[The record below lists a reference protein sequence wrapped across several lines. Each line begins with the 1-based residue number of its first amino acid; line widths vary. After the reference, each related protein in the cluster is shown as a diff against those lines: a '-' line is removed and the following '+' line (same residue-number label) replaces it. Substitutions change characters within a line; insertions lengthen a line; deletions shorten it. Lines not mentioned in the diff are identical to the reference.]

1 MGSIPTYKF
10 DANTPNTLKKV
21 PYGYNW
27 PVVYIIHN
35 DTEAY
40 VGQTDNA
47 AYRAGQHWANKDR
60 QRLTQFSIISDD
72 TYNKSVILDLE
83 AYLIE
88 RMSADG
94 KFKMQNASPGE
105 RSHGYFN
112 SRIYQKRFP
121 QIWESLRQVGLASK
135 TLSDIENSD
144 LFKYSPYH
152 SLSTDQY
159 STILNIIVDLAASY
173 KTGESMTSIIK
184 GGPGTGKTILA
195 VYLMKML
202 KDRKIDIAMDDQDV
216 EIDMTKVHQALYN
229 LPDMRIGFVVPQQSL
244 RDTLKKVFDT
254 IPGMSSKDVISPK
267 DVPNCI
273 YFDLLVVDEA
283 HRLKQR
289 KNLSQY
295 KYFDNNNIKLG
306 LDKNTGTELDWILK
320 CSKNQILFYDGL
332 QSVRLSDVPPSKFD
346 HLFTDPSVKQYK
358 LETQFRCKAGEEYI
372 KYIREVLSPAP
383 PSIFQSFSDYDL
395 LLFENFSEMVS
406 KIKEK
411 EAEYSLSRLVAGFA
425 WEWKS
430 KKDPSKMDIEIDG
443 LSFQWNSTDKNWVN
457 SPNAANEI
465 GCIHTVQGYDLNYCG
480 IIFGPEID
488 YDFDNHKFIINK
500 KQYKDSLGRQGIL
513 DKDDLL
519 RDFILNIYST
529 LMTRGIIG
537 TYVYA
542 CNKGMRDYLKK
553 YLPFH

>member
-10 DANTPNTLKKV
+10 DANTPNILKKV

-60 QRLTQFSIISDD
+60 QRLTQISIISDD

-112 SRIYQKRFP
+112 ARIYQKRFP
-121 QIWESLRQVGLASK
+121 QIWESLRENHLASK
-135 TLSDIENSD
+135 TLADIENSD

-159 STILNIIVDLAASY
+159 NTILHIIVDLAEAY
-173 KTGESMTSIIK
+173 KTGKPMTSIIK

-202 KDRKIDIAMDDQDV
+202 VDRKIDISTDDQDV
-216 EIDMTKVHQALYN
+216 DMDLTKVHQALDC
-229 LPDMRIGFVVPQQSL
+229 LPDMKIGFVVPQQSL

-254 IPGMSSKDVISPK
+254 IPGMSSNNVFSPMEI
-267 DVPNCI
+267 PTHE

-283 HRLKQR
+283 HRLRRR
-289 KNLSQY
+289 KSLSQY
-295 KYFDNNNIKLG
+295 PPFDRNNRKLG
-306 LDKNTGTELDWILK
+306 LDDSGTELDWITM
-320 CSKNQILFYDGL
+320 CSKNQILFYDEL
-332 QSVRLSDVPPSKFD
+332 QSVKPSDVSRSKFD
-346 HLFTDPSVKQYK
+346 QLLANPSTKVYK

-372 KYIREVLSPAP
+372 KYVREVLSPNP
-383 PSIFQSFSDYDL
+383 PSSFQSFSDYDL
-395 LLFENFSEMVS
+395 LLFERFGKMVS
-406 KIKEK
+406 EIKEK
-411 EAEYSLSRLVAGFA
+411 ESEYNLSRLVAGYA
-425 WEWKS
+425 WDWKS
-430 KKDPSKMDIEIDG
+430 KNDPSQMDIEIDG
-443 LSFQWNSTDKNWVN
+443 LSFRWNSTDKNWVN
-457 SPNAANEI
+457 SPNAVNEI
-465 GCIHTVQGYDLNYCG
+465 GCIHTVQGYDMNYCG

-488 YDFDNHKFIINK
+488 YDFNIHKFIINK

-513 DKDDLL
+513 DQDDLL

-542 CNKGMRDYLKK
+542 CNDGMREYLKK
-553 YLPFH
+553 YLPYH